1 MTSSRDLSP
10 VLLELFKQVP
20 EGARVLDL
28 GCGEGKLLKA
38 LKDEKK
44 VRVQGL
50 EINLENINACIAK
63 GVPVIQ
69 ADLNNGLGSFPDQ
82 AFDIVILSE
91 TLQVIQDPS
100 KLLLEIMRIGKMAVI
115 GVLNIG
121 YWKSR
126 TQLLFTGRMP
136 MGKNLP
142 HQWHN
147 TPNIHLGTLKDFKAL
162 CAELKIELKKE
173 IPIQHDLPFMSTF
186 MPNLLAQKSIYIIS
200 KEDQ

>member
-1 MTSSRDLSP
+1 MTNSRELSP
-10 VLLELFKQVP
+10 VLLGLFNQIP

-38 LKDEKK
+38 LKDEKHA
-44 VRVQGL
+44 RVQGL
-50 EINLENINACIAK
+50 EIDLENINSCIAK
-63 GVPVIQ
+63 GIPVIQ

-82 AFDIVILSE
+82 AFDVVILSE

-100 KLLLEIMRIGKMAVI
+100 QLLLEIIRIGKLSVI

-126 TQLLFTGRMP
+126 AQLLFTGKMP
-136 MGKNLP
+136 MGKTLP
-142 HQWHN
+142 HQWYN

-162 CAELKIELKKE
+162 CSELNIELKKE
-173 IPIQHDLPFMSTF
+173 IPILHDLPFISTF
-186 MPNLLAQKSIYIIS
+186 MPNLLAQKSIYLIS
-200 KEDQ
+200 KKD